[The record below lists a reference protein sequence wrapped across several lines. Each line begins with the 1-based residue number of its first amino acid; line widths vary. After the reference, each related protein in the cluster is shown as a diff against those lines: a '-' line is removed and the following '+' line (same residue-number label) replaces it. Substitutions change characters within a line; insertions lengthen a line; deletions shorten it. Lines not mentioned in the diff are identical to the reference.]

1 MDKTNVAKLRKEKG
15 WTQEELAEKSYL
27 TVRTIQR
34 MEAGSDVSLSTLSS
48 VAQAL
53 SVSLSDLFEQIE
65 EESKEIQIM
74 EMSQDQTRQ
83 INRRR
88 SEKNVILLIIVAF
101 DVVLLSLLGMGGH
114 HLPES
119 QQELAGIVWDGL
131 LFLVIALSVY
141 LSRIVFANHLD
152 KKYPLSVGYK
162 KEHHHEPVQ
171 NGWDFLGRYW
181 WIIFPIGGFAFG
193 LWSAMH

>member
-48 VAQAL
+48 VAQGL

-65 EESKEIQIM
+65 EDSKEIQIM
-74 EMSQDQTRQ
+74 EMSQDQVRQ
-83 INRRR
+83 RRA
-88 SEKNVILLIIVAF
+88 EKNAVLLLVVAVDF
-101 DVVLLSLLGMGGH
+101 VLLSLLGIGVH

-119 QQELAGIVWDGL
+119 QQATAGTLWDGA
-131 LFLVIALSVY
+131 LFLAIALSIYVV
-141 LSRIVFANHLD
+141 RILHANYLD

-162 KEHHHEPVQ
+162 EERHYEPVQ

-181 WIIFPIGGFAFG
+181 WIVFPIGGFLFG